1 MRGAI
6 MKTADEMIQY
16 CYDNGTG
23 EGFNTK
29 QMRKHFELAASQLGP
44 NEEATVCFIGLH
56 NFVSM
61 TNHANNF
68 AYVVT
73 TDRIIMAQKKVIGQ
87 TVKFV
92 NLNNLNDITMSTGL
106 VFGTLTFDTLKETFN
121 VGVNK
126 SVIANIHNLVSNFV
140 MSVTNKAEP
149 ISESDPYEELKK
161 AKELLDSGIISQ
173 EDFDAKK
180 NQLLGI

>member
-1 MRGAI
+1 

-23 EGFNTK
+23 EGFNEK

-56 NFVSM
+56 NFASI
-61 TNHANNF
+61 TKHSYNF

-87 TVKFV
+87 EVQFI
-92 NLNNLNDITMSTGL
+92 NLKNLNDIKMRTGL

-126 SVIANIHNLVSNFV
+126 LELANIHNLVSNSV
-140 MSVTNKAEP
+140 MGATNKVQT

-180 NQLLGI
+180 KQLLGI